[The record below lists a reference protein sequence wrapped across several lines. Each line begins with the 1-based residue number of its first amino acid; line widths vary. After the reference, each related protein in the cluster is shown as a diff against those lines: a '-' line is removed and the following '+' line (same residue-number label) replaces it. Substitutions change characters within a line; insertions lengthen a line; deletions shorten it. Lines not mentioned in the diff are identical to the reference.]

1 MTPFLFNFIITT
13 GDSMSKP
20 THSQLQRQV
29 EILVANGQ
37 TAPIQTIMAGIGYPP
52 DSLATGQSLLQRWL
66 SHKTKAQALLAT
78 QKQTTQAGEAAR
90 QAAQT
95 ELSSLSQTVRVLF
108 GADQAVL
115 TSLGLLPRRSSVNG
129 VEAPLNGNSNGNGN
143 GHHASQPSSSI
154 AETIARWRLL
164 LANLQ
169 TLSKKQQARLTDAG
183 WSAERQA
190 AAASLVEAYAV
201 ANNSQKQKIQTY
213 RAESAA
219 AQTAEIT
226 LRQWYSQVTRLARLA
241 IKKADPNNKEQLQG
255 LLGM

>member
-1 MTPFLFNFIITT
+1 MPR
-13 GDSMSKP
+13 P

-37 TAPIQTIMAGIGYPP
+37 VAPVQAIMAGIGYPP
-52 DSLATGQSLLQRWL
+52 DALATGQSLLQRWL

-108 GADQAVL
+108 GTDQAVL
-115 TSLGLLPRRSSVNG
+115 TSLGLLPRRSSTNG
-129 VEAPLNGNSNGNGN
+129 VEAPLNGNSNGY
-143 GHHASQPSSSI
+143 HASQPSSSI

-164 LANLQ
+164 LVNLQ
-169 TLSKKQQARLTDAG
+169 TLSKKQQARLADAG

-190 AAASLVEAYAV
+190 AAASLVEAYAA
-201 ANNSQKQKIQTY
+201 ANNSQKQKIQAY

-219 AQTAEIT
+219 AQTSEIT

-241 IKKADPNNKEQLQG
+241 IKKADPHNREQLQG
-255 LLGM
+255 LLGL

>member
-1 MTPFLFNFIITT
+1 
-13 GDSMSKP
+13 MSKL

-37 TAPIQTIMAGIGYPP
+37 VAPVQTIMAGIGYPP
-52 DSLATGQSLLQRWL
+52 DALAAGQSLLQRWL
-66 SHKTKAQALLAT
+66 NHKTKTQALLAT
-78 QKQTTQAGEAAR
+78 QKQATQAGVAAR

-108 GADQAVL
+108 GADQAML

-129 VEAPLNGNSNGNGN
+129 VEAASNGNDNGTGN
-143 GHHASQPSSSI
+143 GRHPSRSSASI
-154 AETIARWRLL
+154 AETIARRRLL
-164 LANLQ
+164 LVNLQ
-169 TLSKKQQARLTDAG
+169 TLSKKQQARLADAG

-190 AAASLVEAYAV
+190 AAASLVEAYAA
-201 ANNSQKQKIQTY
+201 ANTGHKQKIQAY
-213 RAESAA
+213 RAESAT

-241 IKKADPNNKEQLQG
+241 IKKADPNNREQLQG
-255 LLGM
+255 LLGL